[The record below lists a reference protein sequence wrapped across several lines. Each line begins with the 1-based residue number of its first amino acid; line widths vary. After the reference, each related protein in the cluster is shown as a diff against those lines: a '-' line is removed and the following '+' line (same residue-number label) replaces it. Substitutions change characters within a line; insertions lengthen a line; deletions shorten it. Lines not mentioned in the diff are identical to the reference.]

1 MTGFDDALLAVGAI
15 FAALIV
21 IFGGLLRL
29 FRIAQRIDSA
39 IGVDEKG
46 RTISQRLTSVENAV
60 MPDGQ
65 TSLPSRVDQIEKDL
79 VKVDTK
85 VDALATEVHVI
96 HKLVVKEEK

>member
-1 MTGFDDALLAVGAI
+1 MSGLDDAVIATGAI
-15 FAALIV
+15 IAALIV
-21 IFGGLLRL
+21 IGTALLKL
-29 FRIAQRIDSA
+29 YNIAKRIDAA

-65 TSLPSRVDQIEKDL
+65 TSLPSRVDQIEKDI

-96 HKLVVKEEK
+96 HKLVVKEEQ